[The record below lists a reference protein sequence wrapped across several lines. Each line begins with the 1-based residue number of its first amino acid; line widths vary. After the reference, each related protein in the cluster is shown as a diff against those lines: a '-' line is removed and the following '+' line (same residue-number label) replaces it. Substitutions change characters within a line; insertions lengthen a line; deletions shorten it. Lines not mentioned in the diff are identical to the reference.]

1 MPEQQIQRPVARID
15 TQPQMMLFGEPL
27 APVEPACVPSPSRK
41 ARFDEKDPHE
51 IYIGPKRLDAHLQAM
66 GLTDA
71 FVVRHVLGACD
82 WSVFEAHYQDNGRP
96 AYAPRAMAGIVM
108 YGVVR
113 GVSSLRDLERFARA
127 DLGCMWVSGGITPDH
142 SVLGRF
148 IQRHEVELSQA
159 LFADVVRQALRR
171 TGSGRAS
178 LAGDGTTLEAMSSRF
193 ALVKR
198 EAMQVLCEQ
207 AQDEEKR
214 AQAETAAQVL
224 AEREHAKAIVP
235 AEPEAGLLRLKN
247 GRGSRP
253 AYEAVVT
260 ANAARVVVDAQV
272 HSSSELAAMK
282 ALLGRMDGSETRE
295 LLLDAGFSNDFALI
309 EETVAKEI
317 SLLSPEQAETPR
329 EGAAPTRIPLREFC
343 YDEAGDFYVCPQG
356 HRLLAGRRYAG
367 SRPGER
373 KQRRP
378 YVQYVASASDCGGCP
393 RRSECTRGAQRT
405 LQRDEAQALKEG
417 LRQVMAQ
424 PAAKRRFAYRKAM
437 VESVFSQL
445 RGRQGLHRF
454 RRRGLRGVRLEFR
467 IHLMAY
473 NLSRV
478 VAYVRRGIAKA
489 FFGLIRAPWGLW
501 RALARLAGKRWA
513 QTRGQ
518 PHRVARTSCGN
529 LVASTCA

>member
-1 MPEQQIQRPVARID
+1 M
-15 TQPQMMLFGEPL
+15 
-27 APVEPACVPSPSRK
+27 
-41 ARFDEKDPHE
+41 
-51 IYIGPKRLDAHLQAM
+51 
-66 GLTDA
+66 
-71 FVVRHVLGACD
+71 
-82 WSVFEAHYQDNGRP
+82 
-96 AYAPRAMAGIVM
+96 
-108 YGVVR
+108 
-113 GVSSLRDLERFARA
+113 
-127 DLGCMWVSGGITPDH
+127 
-142 SVLGRF
+142 
-148 IQRHEVELSQA
+148 
-159 LFADVVRQALRR
+159 
-171 TGSGRAS
+171 
-178 LAGDGTTLEAMSSRF
+178 
-193 ALVKR
+193 
-198 EAMQVLCEQ
+198 
-207 AQDEEKR
+207 
-214 AQAETAAQVL
+214 
-224 AEREHAKAIVP
+224 
-235 AEPEAGLLRLKN
+235 
-247 GRGSRP
+247 
-253 AYEAVVT
+253 T

-329 EGAAPTRIPLREFC
+329 ESAASTRIPLREFC

-445 RGRQGLHRF
+445 RARTASVPAPGAARGAAGVQDSSDGVQPQSGGRL
-454 RRRGLRGVRLEFR
+454 
-467 IHLMAY
+467 
-473 NLSRV
+473 
-478 VAYVRRGIAKA
+478 
-489 FFGLIRAPWGLW
+489 RAPGHCGGVFWPDQGALGGSAERLHGSLASGGSKPRANGMASLAPHAGTWW
-501 RALARLAGKRWA
+501 RQSADN
-513 QTRGQ
+513 RGFYNT
-518 PHRVARTSCGN
+518 PYN
-529 LVASTCA
+529 